1 MDFDFSEDEKTLKDE
16 AKRFLKDR
24 CPPKAVRRVLEGE
37 YPFDRELWKAIGE
50 LGWIGAAIPEQYGGA
65 ALGHVG
71 LCAIAEEIGAALAP
85 VPFGSTVYLLAEALM
100 LAGTDA
106 QKTKWLPKIAK
117 GEVIGCFAEAEGA
130 EARSGKP
137 LATVFEKGS
146 LNGTKLPVADGLYAD
161 LAVVTARTGG
171 EGEALYLVE
180 LGQPGVAREAVKT
193 VDPSRGHARILFQNA
208 RAERLG
214 QEGEGAELRR
224 RLFDRAA
231 VLMAF
236 EQVGGA
242 EAALQMA
249 CEQARTRFAFGR
261 PIGSQQGIKFKLAD
275 VYCAVE
281 LARSNAYW
289 GAWALAAGSPDLGLA
304 AATARVAAS
313 KAFWLAAK
321 ENIQVHGGMGF
332 TWEGDCHFY
341 YRRAKLLSLALGAP
355 GEWKEKLI
363 AAVETRN
370 AA

>member
-16 AKRFLKDR
+16 AKRFLRDR

-37 YPFDRELWKAIGE
+37 APFDRELWKAIGE
-50 LGWIGAAIPEQYGGA
+50 LGWIGAAIPEEFGGA

-71 LCAIAEEIGAALAP
+71 LCAIAEEVGAALAP
-85 VPFGSTVYLLAEALM
+85 VPFASTAYLAAEALV
-100 LAGTDA
+100 LAGSEA
-106 QKTKWLPKIAK
+106 QKRRWLPRIAK
-117 GEVIGCFAEAEGA
+117 GEAIGCFAEAEGA
-130 EARSGKP
+130 EARSGKA
-137 LATVFEKGS
+137 LATLFDKGS
-146 LNGTKLPVADGLYAD
+146 LNGTKIPVADGAYAD
-161 LAVVTARTGG
+161 LAIVVARAGS
-171 EGEALYLVE
+171 EAEALFLVE
-180 LGQPGVAREAVKT
+180 LDQPGVAREAVKT
-193 VDPSRGHARILFQNA
+193 VDPSRGHARIVFQNA
-208 RAERLG
+208 KAERLG
-214 QEGEGAELRR
+214 REGEGPELRR
-224 RLFDRAA
+224 QLLDRAA

-242 EAALQMA
+242 DAALQMA
-249 CEQARTRFAFGR
+249 CEYARQRFAFGR

-304 AATARVAAS
+304 AATVRVAAS

-355 GEWKEKLI
+355 AEWKEKLV
-363 AAVETRN
+363 AAFEKRN